1 MGSKGTAYSLL
12 VVDDEPLAL
21 NLIERTFAAEADM
34 DVRVTTSP
42 IRGLEIADRQEL
54 DLIITD
60 QRMPEMDGLAFL
72 GRVRERRPRAHRI
85 LLTAYP
91 EMEVAL
97 RAINDGLVYRFV
109 LKPWD
114 LDDMRVSVRRAVEAK
129 RLADAHE
136 SMAAKLSAQFDEL
149 VRVERLATIGRLSAG
164 VGHELANAATPLLM
178 NAQWLGE
185 EVVRLRELFRACA
198 QAVEAGF
205 PAEALEKL
213 TVLTGRMQERNSDD
227 LNEILASIGAAGM
240 QMRSVIEGMKRAVGD
255 APDPAPYD
263 LNQGVLSAVSLLR
276 HRFKS
281 RIELERDLTAIP
293 AVLCRGPEIAQVLLN
308 LLVNAA
314 DAVESSTLRTVRV
327 RTWERGGKVHLE
339 VSDSGPGIDPA
350 VRNRLF
356 EAFVTTKQNGRG
368 TGLGLS
374 ICKNIVESHGGSI
387 SVDSESGNGARFTVT
402 LPACA

>member
-1 MGSKGTAYSLL
+1 
-12 VVDDEPLAL
+12 
-21 NLIERTFAAEADM
+21 M

-91 EMEVAL
+91 EMEIAL

-129 RLADAHE
+129 RLADAHA
-136 SMAAKLSAQFDEL
+136 SMAAQLSAQFD
-149 VRVERLATIGRLSAG
+149 
-164 VGHELANAATPLLM
+164 
-178 NAQWLGE
+178 
-185 EVVRLRELFRACA
+185 
-198 QAVEAGF
+198 
-205 PAEALEKL
+205 
-213 TVLTGRMQERNSDD
+213 
-227 LNEILASIGAAGM
+227 
-240 QMRSVIEGMKRAVGD
+240 
-255 APDPAPYD
+255 
-263 LNQGVLSAVSLLR
+263 
-276 HRFKS
+276 
-281 RIELERDLTAIP
+281 ELERDLTAIP

>member
-1 MGSKGTAYSLL
+1 
-12 VVDDEPLAL
+12 
-21 NLIERTFAAEADM
+21 
-34 DVRVTTSP
+34 
-42 IRGLEIADRQEL
+42 
-54 DLIITD
+54 
-60 QRMPEMDGLAFL
+60 
-72 GRVRERRPRAHRI
+72 
-85 LLTAYP
+85 
-91 EMEVAL
+91 
-97 RAINDGLVYRFV
+97 
-109 LKPWD
+109 
-114 LDDMRVSVRRAVEAK
+114 
-129 RLADAHE
+129 
-136 SMAAKLSAQFDEL
+136 
-149 VRVERLATIGRLSAG
+149 
-164 VGHELANAATPLLM
+164 
-178 NAQWLGE
+178 
-185 EVVRLRELFRACA
+185 
-198 QAVEAGF
+198 
-205 PAEALEKL
+205 
-213 TVLTGRMQERNSDD
+213 
-227 LNEILASIGAAGM
+227 M

>member
-1 MGSKGTAYSLL
+1 VGSNGTAYRLL

-21 NLIERTFAAEADM
+21 NLIERAFAAEADM
-34 DVRVTTSP
+34 DVRVATSP
-42 IRGLEIADRQEL
+42 VRGLEIADRQEL

-72 GRVRERRPRAHRI
+72 ARARERRPRAHRI

-91 EMEVAL
+91 ELEVAL
-97 RAINDGLVYRFV
+97 RAINEGLVYRFV

-129 RLADAHE
+129 RLADEHE

-149 VRVERLATIGRLSAG
+149 VRAERLATIGRLSAG

-178 NAQWLGE
+178 NAEWLGE

-198 QAVEAGF
+198 QAVESGF
-205 PAEALEKL
+205 PAQALETL
-213 TVLTGRMQERNSDD
+213 TVLTRRMQERNSDD

-240 QMRSVIEGMKRAVGD
+240 QMRSVIEGMKRAVGE
-255 APDPAPYD
+255 APEPAPYD

-276 HRFKS
+276 HRFKP
-281 RIELERDLTAIP
+281 RIQLERELTAVP

-327 RTWERGGKVHLE
+327 RTWEREGKVHLE
-339 VSDSGPGIDPA
+339 VSDSGPGIDSA
-350 VRNRLF
+350 VRSRLF
-356 EAFVTTKQNGRG
+356 EPFVTTKQNGRG

-387 SVDSESGNGARFTVT
+387 SVDSEAGKGARFTVT

>member
-129 RLADAHE
+129 RLADAHRPQRR
-136 SMAAKLSAQFDEL
+136 ALD
-149 VRVERLATIGRLSAG
+149 RVGRVA
-164 VGHELANAATPLLM
+164 
-178 NAQWLGE
+178 E
-185 EVVRLRELFRACA
+185 EVQEDLRDL
-198 QAVEAGF
+198 GS
-205 PAEALEKL
+205 PAEH
-213 TVLTGRMQERNSDD
+213 RRNRRQVAFE
-227 LNEILASIGAAGM
+227 L
-240 QMRSVIEGMKRAVGD
+240 D
-255 APDPAPYD
+255 A
-263 LNQGVLSAVSLLR
+263 
-276 HRFKS
+276 
-281 RIELERDLTAIP
+281 
-293 AVLCRGPEIAQVLLN
+293 GPEPMPEQ
-308 LLVNAA
+308 
-314 DAVESSTLRTVRV
+314 
-327 RTWERGGKVHLE
+327 G
-339 VSDSGPGIDPA
+339 DS
-350 VRNRLF
+350 
-356 EAFVTTKQNGRG
+356 
-368 TGLGLS
+368 
-374 ICKNIVESHGGSI
+374 
-387 SVDSESGNGARFTVT
+387 
-402 LPACA
+402 

>member
-149 VRVERLATIGRLSAG
+149 VRAERLATIGRLSAG

-327 RTWERGGKVHLE
+327 RTWERG
-339 VSDSGPGIDPA
+339 
-350 VRNRLF
+350 
-356 EAFVTTKQNGRG
+356 
-368 TGLGLS
+368 
-374 ICKNIVESHGGSI
+374 
-387 SVDSESGNGARFTVT
+387 
-402 LPACA
+402 